1 MRISVTMLLMLLSFA
16 AGAQTRLQLK
26 QAELLVPRPWKQP
39 VRSFVPSSE
48 APACDTLDTSDPAVK
63 LILCED
69 GSWHYS
75 KDFSVLADSSVFRKD
90 WKTNVLNPYNTRLES
105 LPFRITLSL
114 ADSASRFVCPCQ
126 VKVCSPF
133 GRRRGRYHSGV
144 DLPLPKGTPVP
155 VAFDGEVRVAMSSR
169 GYGNVVI
176 VRHACGLETTYAHLS
191 ELKVGSGTWV
201 RAGDIIGLGG
211 STGRSTG
218 PHLHFET
225 RYDGFAFDPQWL
237 IDFENGILRQGV
249 YVLKRRY
256 LDSSCR
262 YYPESED
269 DEEQILLSEE
279 QERAEAERIA
289 REKAAEKYHK
299 VQSGDTLYGLALKYH
314 TSVAAIC
321 KLNGIKADAPLRIG
335 KSLRVK

>member
-1 MRISVTMLLMLLSFA
+1 MRRVVTVLLMLLPFA

-39 VRSFVPSSE
+39 VRSFAPGSE

-75 KDFSVLADSSVFRKD
+75 KDFTVLADSAVFRRD
-90 WKTNVLNPYNTRLES
+90 WKTNVLNPYTVRLDS

-114 ADSASRFVCPCQ
+114 ADSASHFVCPCR
-126 VKVCSPF
+126 VKVYSPF

-155 VAFDGEVRVAMSSR
+155 AAFDGEVRVSMYAR

-176 VRHACGLETTYAHLS
+176 VRHPCGMETTYAHLS
-191 ELKVGSGTWV
+191 ERNVTPGAWV

-218 PHLHFET
+218 AHLHFET

-249 YVLKRRY
+249 YVLRRRC
-256 LDSSCR
+256 LDASCR

-289 REKAAEKYHK
+289 REKAAERYHK

-321 KLNGIKADAPLRIG
+321 RLNGIKADAPLRIG
-335 KSLRVK
+335 KTLRVK